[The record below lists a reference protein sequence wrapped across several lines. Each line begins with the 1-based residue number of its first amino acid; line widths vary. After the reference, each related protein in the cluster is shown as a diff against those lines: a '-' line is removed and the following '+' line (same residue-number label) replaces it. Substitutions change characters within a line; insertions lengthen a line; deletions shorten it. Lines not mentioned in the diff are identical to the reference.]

1 MQKNFL
7 IIEDNSLLKDIIVEN
22 VTKYFKSKIKINFH
36 NLDYLDDIRN
46 YENIDLS
53 IINFSYI
60 KLNHKSFSNV
70 KKNAN
75 NNFILIFDDGGERYQ
90 NKNYFDY
97 KFVIKPFKLQKL
109 FNIISNI
116 FITHEVREKYLYL
129 APFLI
134 FKPDTKVILNKKNN
148 RFVSLTEKEGKL
160 LNYLYSNKAKVLK
173 KHDILINVWGINE
186 SVNTHTLET
195 HVYSLKK
202 KLDKLNLDLNFK
214 LSDQS
219 GGYFFH
225 KF

>member
-7 IIEDNSLLKDIIVEN
+7 IIEDNSLLKDIIVDN
-22 VTKYFKSKIKINFH
+22 VTKYFKSKININFYK
-36 NLDYLDDIRN
+36 LDYSDDMRN
-46 YENIDLS
+46 YKNIDLS

-60 KLNHKSFSNV
+60 KLNHMSFRV
-70 KKNAN
+70 LKKNLKN
-75 NNFILIFDDGGERYQ
+75 NSILIFDHGGERYQ

-97 KFVIKPFKLQKL
+97 KFVIKPFKLKNL
-109 FNIISNI
+109 FNIISDL
-116 FITHEVREKYLYL
+116 FITHENVEKFIYL

-134 FKPDTKVILNKKNN
+134 FKPDTKVILNEKNN
-148 RFVSLTEKEGKL
+148 SFVSLTEKESKL
-160 LNYLYSNKAKVLK
+160 LGYLYQNKAKVLK

-186 SVNTHTLET
+186 TVNTHTLET
-195 HVYSLKK
+195 HIYSLKK
-202 KLDKLNLDLNFK
+202 KIDKLNLDLNFK